1 MCRCRRRQ
9 YVAGIIRSPAAYY
22 DERYYLSTPSSSSSS
37 SRRVTRNTERD
48 QWQRNSSSSGWRR
61 HGGWA
66 GDEQRWVGV
75 AVSSCRTMHVRS
87 AKTNDDVNGH
97 ALSHVHTLTYS
108 PTTGALKAVETRL
121 VSSRCDV
128 ESSPDQSG
136 RWRYMSILRCTNNTG
151 VIVLL
156 FCALSLATQCIV
168 IGPVCLQRA
177 GGRTGVVFVSL
188 WVCYHDNSKLRAS
201 IFTKLGL

>member
-1 MCRCRRRQ
+1 VFTKSQNCRLINTPGVCGTILPRLACGSNAIRRRGCGHNGHNTTYIMCRCRQRQ

-136 RWRYMSILRCTNNTG
+136 R
-151 VIVLL
+151 
-156 FCALSLATQCIV
+156 
-168 IGPVCLQRA
+168 
-177 GGRTGVVFVSL
+177 
-188 WVCYHDNSKLRAS
+188 
-201 IFTKLGL
+201 